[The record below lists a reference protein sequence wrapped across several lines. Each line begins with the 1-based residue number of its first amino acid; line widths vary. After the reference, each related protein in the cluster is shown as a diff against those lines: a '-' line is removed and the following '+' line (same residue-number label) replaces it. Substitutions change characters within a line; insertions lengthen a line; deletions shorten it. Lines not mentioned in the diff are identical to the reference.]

1 MIELTLITVG
11 KLKEKFYQEASAEY
25 IKRLGAYCRF
35 NIIELGEEKRSR
47 DPSQREIET
56 ALEKEGEAI
65 LRSVPRGA
73 AICAMCV
80 EGRELTSPE
89 LARALENLG
98 REGCGKVCFVVGG
111 SDGLAP
117 AVKAQASLRLS
128 MSRMTFP
135 HHLARVMLLEQLYRA
150 LNISAGGHYHK

>member
-56 ALEKEGEAI
+56 ALE
-65 LRSVPRGA
+65 
-73 AICAMCV
+73 
-80 EGRELTSPE
+80 
-89 LARALENLG
+89 ALY
-98 REGCGKVCFVVGG
+98 K
-111 SDGLAP
+111 
-117 AVKAQASLRLS
+117 LS
-128 MSRMTFP
+128 R
-135 HHLARVMLLEQLYRA
+135 
-150 LNISAGGHYHK
+150 K